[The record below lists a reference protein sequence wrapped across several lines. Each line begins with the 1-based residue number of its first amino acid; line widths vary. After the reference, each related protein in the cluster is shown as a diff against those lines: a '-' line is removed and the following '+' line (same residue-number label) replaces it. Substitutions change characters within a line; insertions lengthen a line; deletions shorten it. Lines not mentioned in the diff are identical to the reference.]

1 MASDRDPD
9 KWLERMLKHQTPS
22 DPVAGACLDV
32 ETLAAWADGRLKSTE
47 LAAAELHASGCS
59 RCQSLVAAMAR
70 SAPMPQT
77 VRRAWTAGRL
87 VRWVVPVAAAATA
100 VAIWVAVPDRPVSEL
115 QRIAPQEEIARGPA
129 APPAALPPA
138 SDAKSF
144 AAEPQSAKELRSV
157 ERADRTTASRER
169 GTGRRETGARAPG
182 TREPGTPEP
191 GIRNREPGTGTVLR
205 DADRSMAAE
214 NAAAAAAAAPAD
226 ARAASATA
234 KRVEPKPEALS
245 ERVTV
250 GQPRGF
256 DTAIALIESE
266 SPSNPRIRWRVTSGT
281 LVERSSDGGE
291 SWTKTSSP
299 PAPIKAIEVQDAARA
314 TVTTTDGRRFST
326 SDAGATWTAV
336 QEKSAAPF

>member
-1 MASDRDPD
+1 MASDRDSD
-9 KWLERMLKHQTPS
+9 KWLERMLRHQTSS
-22 DPVAGACLDV
+22 DPVAGACFDV
-32 ETLAAWADGRLKSTE
+32 ETLAAWADGRLKSAE

-70 SAPMPQT
+70 SAPMPPT
-77 VRRAWTAGRL
+77 VRRAWTPGRV
-87 VRWVVPVAAAATA
+87 VRWVAPIAAAATA
-100 VAIWVAVPDRPVSEL
+100 VAIWVAVPDRPISEL

-138 SDAKSF
+138 TDAKSF
-144 AAEPQSAKELRSV
+144 AAEPQSAKELRSM
-157 ERADRTTASRER
+157 ERADRTTANRER
-169 GTGRRETGARAPG
+169 GTGRRETGIRAPG

-191 GIRNREPGTGTVLR
+191 GTRSPEPGTVLR

-214 NAAAAAAAAPAD
+214 NAAAAAAAPAD

-234 KRVEPKPEALS
+234 KGVEPKPEALS

-250 GQPRGF
+250 GQPRGL
-256 DTAIALIESE
+256 DTAIAPIESE

-281 LVERSSDGGE
+281 LVERSTDGGE

-299 PAPIKAIEVQDAARA
+299 PAPIKGIEVQDAARA